1 MKEKMKKILKN
12 RIFIFALGLCIAGS
26 VSVAAETFFPSND
39 VTYDNTESG
48 LTSTNV
54 QGAIDELYNTC
65 FPPKAG
71 DTIIDS
77 VDIVTSGDGLYK
89 DEYEEGKYTYKGKNP
104 NNYITFN
111 GEKAGWRI
119 ISIDTEE
126 TIKIMKI
133 ESIGNQ
139 TWHSSLN
146 SDWSSPTSLNT
157 YLNNTYYNKLNSTD
171 QSYIVAK
178 YFSIGEVGTNDT
190 NLDEQINNENSK
202 KWEGKIAL
210 PTMSEYIRTNSNKSG
225 CETLSNYNKNYSS
238 CKNTTW
244 MYSSN
249 YDWWLL
255 SPKTSYD
262 AYLITSRGSFG
273 SSTAGGI
280 YGTSAGVR
288 PVLYLSSDIKII
300 GGDGSQSNPYQIS
313 L

>member
-12 RIFIFALGLCIAGS
+12 RIFIFALGLSIAGS
-26 VSVAAETFFPSND
+26 ISVAAETFFPSND

-48 LTSTNV
+48 LASTNV

-119 ISIDTEE
+119 ISINKDK

-139 TWHSSLN
+139 AWHSSLN

-210 PTMSEYIRTNSNKSG
+210 PTMSEYIRTSSNKSDCG
-225 CETLSNYNKNYSS
+225 TLSNYNKNYSS

-255 SPKTSYD
+255 SPMTSYD
-262 AYLITSRGSFG
+262 VYLIASRGSFG

-280 YGTSAGVR
+280 YGASAGVR
-288 PVLYLSSDIKII
+288 PVLYLSSDIKIT